1 MIVFWIILV
10 LIILIALEAGLHRLF
25 NVMIPVRILIS
36 GTTGRTSVARMLAA
50 ALKTQGK
57 VLDNDAIGFFA
68 LFRPSKAFALVV
80 VCPSANPFVCSLY
93 RNRVRP
99 TVCIVTNAS
108 ENEYETSIVPEGL
121 GFYTSDLRFL
131 ADTKAILVAKGI
143 SEREKNE
150 ALAVKVLTDLG
161 FEENHALGAL
171 SGRTSDPVL
180 EGPFDVDG
188 RHVINACD
196 ANDIKTA
203 EKALSAIDDERHY
216 VVLLGSS
223 DLISDQLE
231 DYARLFTDYG
241 CQLVVV
247 LGKDAPKQAR
257 ILANNVLGCKVRLFK
272 GTDSELISLCDD
284 QILCIGSLEDRLLS
298 FLRYCRENGTES

>member
-1 MIVFWIILV
+1 MIVFWVVLT
-10 LIILIALEAGLHRLF
+10 LIILFVLEAGLHRLF
-25 NVMIPVRILIS
+25 NAQIPVRILIS
-36 GTTGRTSVARMLAA
+36 GTTGRTSVARMLAS
-50 ALKTQGK
+50 ALKGSGE
-57 VLDNDAIGFFA
+57 VLDNDSIGFFA
-68 LFRPSKAFALVV
+68 LFRPPKAAALVV
-80 VCPSANPFVCSLY
+80 VCPYSNPALCTLY
-93 RNRVRP
+93 RDRVRP

-108 ENEYETSIVPEGL
+108 EKEYEKLIAFDDQ

-131 ADTKAILVAKGI
+131 ADTKATLVAKGI

-161 FEENHALGAL
+161 FEEEQAIQAL
-171 SGRTSDPVL
+171 SGKTTDPVL
-180 EGPFDVDG
+180 VGPFDVEG

-196 ANDIKTA
+196 SNDVTTA
-203 EKALSAIDDERHY
+203 RNALEAIDYERHF

-231 DYARLFTDYG
+231 QYARLFTDYG
-241 CQLVVV
+241 CPLVVV

-272 GTDSELISLCDD
+272 GTDSELISLCED
-284 QILCIGSLEDRLLS
+284 QILCIGALEDRLLD
-298 FLRYCRENGTES
+298 FLRYCRENGTEL